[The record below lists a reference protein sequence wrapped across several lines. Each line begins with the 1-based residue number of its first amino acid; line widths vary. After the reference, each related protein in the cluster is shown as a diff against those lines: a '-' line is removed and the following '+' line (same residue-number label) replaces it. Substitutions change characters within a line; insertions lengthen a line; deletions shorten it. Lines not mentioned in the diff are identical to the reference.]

1 MDRGT
6 KMLKTTSLEKY
17 LASKL
22 NAFGAIYIRN
32 GIFDCDFNNES
43 NKIAW
48 IDRLLK
54 KRSAQGLQQLPWK
67 R

>member
-43 NKIAW
+43 NKIA
-48 IDRLLK
+48 
-54 KRSAQGLQQLPWK
+54 
-67 R
+67 